1 MLSLCTSLCLHYLCS
16 DLICRGDIKQEQICI
31 NLTNVSIMYTV
42 IKRMEI
48 SASHSLKLS
57 YQSKCEKL
65 HGHNWIIT
73 VYCRSKELDENGMVI
88 DFTHIKQAVE
98 KQLDHSNLNDVLPF
112 NPTAEN
118 IAFWV
123 CSQVPHCFK
132 VEVKESEGNTAIYE
146 KD

>member
-1 MLSLCTSLCLHYLCS
+1 
-16 DLICRGDIKQEQICI
+16 
-31 NLTNVSIMYTV
+31 MYTV

-48 SASHSLKLS
+48 SASHSLTLS
-57 YQSKCEKL
+57 YPSKCENL

-73 VYCRSKELDENGMVI
+73 VYCRSAQLNADGMVV
-88 DFTHIKQAVE
+88 DFTHIKQIVE
-98 KQLDHSNLNDVLPF
+98 KQLDHQNLNERLPF

-118 IAFWV
+118 IACWI
-123 CSQVPHCFK
+123 CNQIPTCFK